1 MVAFV
6 FPPLPFLLLFP
17 SFPLPFPFPFPF
29 RFPCTLTLFPF
40 LLNIAFTFRFTFPTF
55 SFPPTS
61 LPLHLPFPVS
71 IPVHHPLPLHNAAVS
86 IILVCRVSFTPFEDP
101 VCSPEGHV
109 YDIVNIVP
117 YIQKF
122 KRNPVTGKP
131 LALKDLIKLHF
142 HKNADGEYHCPVLK
156 KVFTEFTHIV
166 AVKTTGNVFCYEAI
180 RELNVKPKNWKELLT
195 DKPFTR
201 ADIITIQ
208 DPNNLDA
215 NVLTEFDH
223 VKQNLAAPKEGEGSA
238 AASGVNAAVSES
250 IQRVLAALPK
260 NDGEEPGV
268 GSSKG
273 ASQLLMGGGGSK
285 ARKEA
290 AAAAA
295 ALDARKAEEVAAAA
309 AAAAREALAAQE
321 GEEGAEQGGGGGA
334 EGTGG
339 AGGAGAGGKGKGGG
353 EKAKRKR
360 GEQREAEQ
368 QKKHVQQQILQ
379 RQREMEAPSIA
390 GSAATAAGAA
400 GTAGAAGAAGGGTG
414 APPPMSI
421 VDAASAALSG
431 RSAAAAKATDEKKAH
446 ARAAAHAAGQR
457 VLIKEN
463 TKLVRSAYTSGATTR
478 SFTSTVYEPVTTT
491 EFEMVRVE
499 KKPKKKGYCRVHTS
513 AGDLNVELHCDIA
526 PRTNFMIQ
534 GGDPTGTG
542 KGGQSAWG
550 KPFQDEFDSRLG
562 HSERGV
568 LSMANSGPHSNGS
581 HSLERSQNFMI
592 QGGDPTGTGKGGQS
606 AWGKPF
612 QDEFDS
618 RLGHSERGV
627 LSMANSGP
635 HSNGSQFFVLFKSAP
650 HLNYKHSV
658 FGRVVGG
665 METLTAL
672 ERSAVDDKDMPLKP
686 ITIESIS
693 VFVNPYTEIDAEAEA
708 EEAAAREKEERK
720 GKEPTWEEQQEMDA
734 VGSWYSNPLAGKE
747 APKVFK
753 SQGIGKYLN
762 PSVAKPSEGSGS
774 GSKAMGPP
782 PVPVKKAQPSSYGN
796 FDACRSQ
803 APPSYPLP
811 WDDVSRPA
819 TWPAPASAGPN
830 GAAGRGMRAG
840 GRDGAEAGSA
850 GMGGGM
856 GGGMGRGMG
865 GAMGGAMGGGM
876 GAMAGAMGMDAG
888 ARGGADYSMSDPI
901 WAAIRAEA
909 RLEAEREPILSSFLY
924 ASILAHSCFER
935 SIGFV
940 LANRLQNV
948 TLLATQLMDVFD
960 SVLMLPNIR
969 AAIRADVQAVRDRD
983 PSCRSYSNALLYYK
997 GYHALQ
1003 SYRIAHALWNRGQR
1017 ILALALQL
1025 AYP

>member
-1 MVAFV
+1 
-6 FPPLPFLLLFP
+6 
-17 SFPLPFPFPFPF
+17 
-29 RFPCTLTLFPF
+29 
-40 LLNIAFTFRFTFPTF
+40 
-55 SFPPTS
+55 
-61 LPLHLPFPVS
+61 
-71 IPVHHPLPLHNAAVS
+71 
-86 IILVCRVSFTPFEDP
+86 VSFTPFEDP

-166 AVKTTGNVFCYEAI
+166 AVKSTGNVFCYEAI
-180 RELNVKPKNWKELLT
+180 KELNVKPKNWNELLT
-195 DKPFTR
+195 DEPFTR

-268 GSSKG
+268 GSSK
-273 ASQLLMGGGGSK
+273 LLMGGGGSK

-295 ALDARKAEEVAAAA
+295 ALEARKAEEVAAAA

-321 GEEGAEQGGGGGA
+321 GGEGVEQGGGEGAGGGA
-334 EGTGG
+334 GGTGG
-339 AGGAGAGGKGKGGG
+339 AGRGGKGKGGG
-353 EKAKRKR
+353 EKGKRKR
-360 GEQREAEQ
+360 GEEREAEQ
-368 QKKHVQQQILQ
+368 QKKHAQQQILQ

-390 GSAATAAGAA
+390 GSAAT
-400 GTAGAAGAAGGGTG
+400 TAGAAGSAGAGGAAGAGTG

-457 VLIKEN
+457 VPIKEN
-463 TKLVRSAYTSGATTR
+463 TKLVRSAYTSEATTR
-478 SFTSTVYEPVTTT
+478 SFTSTVYEPVTST
-491 EFEMVRVE
+491 EYEMVRVE

-513 AGDLNVELHCDIA
+513 VGDLNVELHCDVV
-526 PRTNFMIQ
+526 PRTCENFLTLAERGYYNGTVFHRCIRNFMIQ

-550 KPFQDEFDSRLG
+550 K
-562 HSERGV
+562 
-568 LSMANSGPHSNGS
+568 A
-581 HSLERSQNFMI
+581 
-592 QGGDPTGTGKGGQS
+592 
-606 AWGKPF
+606 F

-665 METLTAL
+665 METLTAM
-672 ERSAVDDKDMPLKP
+672 ERSAVDDKDRPLKP
-686 ITIESIS
+686 ITIESIT
-693 VFVNPYTEIDAEAEA
+693 VFVNPYTEVDAEAEA
-708 EEAAAREKEERK
+708 EEAA
-720 GKEPTWEEQQEMDA
+720 
-734 VGSWYSNPLAGKE
+734 
-747 APKVFK
+747 
-753 SQGIGKYLN
+753 
-762 PSVAKPSEGSGS
+762 GSGER
-774 GSKAMGPP
+774 G
-782 PVPVKKAQPSSYGN
+782 
-796 FDACRSQ
+796 FDTNSC
-803 APPSYPLP
+803 LP
-811 WDDVSRPA
+811 FCP
-819 TWPAPASAGPN
+819 
-830 GAAGRGMRAG
+830 
-840 GRDGAEAGSA
+840 
-850 GMGGGM
+850 
-856 GGGMGRGMG
+856 
-865 GAMGGAMGGGM
+865 
-876 GAMAGAMGMDAG
+876 
-888 ARGGADYSMSDPI
+888 
-901 WAAIRAEA
+901 
-909 RLEAEREPILSSFLY
+909 
-924 ASILAHSCFER
+924 CF
-935 SIGFV
+935 
-940 LANRLQNV
+940 
-948 TLLATQLMDVFD
+948 
-960 SVLMLPNIR
+960 
-969 AAIRADVQAVRDRD
+969 
-983 PSCRSYSNALLYYK
+983 
-997 GYHALQ
+997 
-1003 SYRIAHALWNRGQR
+1003 
-1017 ILALALQL
+1017 
-1025 AYP
+1025 